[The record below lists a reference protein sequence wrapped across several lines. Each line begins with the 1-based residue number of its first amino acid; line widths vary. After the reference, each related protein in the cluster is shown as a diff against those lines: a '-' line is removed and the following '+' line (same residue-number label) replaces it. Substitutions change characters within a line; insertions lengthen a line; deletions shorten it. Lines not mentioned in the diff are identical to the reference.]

1 MIIVSFYQIS
11 ALQYV
16 IMRCII
22 TIILALCLTTAALA
36 ANTDIPVTSAWKYS
50 IGDDSSWKSASFN
63 DASWAETAVPGTI
76 PTQKNS
82 YLWLR
87 TKVSVPAE
95 FKNTPLYLNVGHAY
109 AAYEVYTD
117 GVYLGS
123 YGIPGKTVRSL
134 RSLSILVPE
143 NLTSDG
149 SITIALRVWT
159 PVTIC
164 KFTETLS
171 LQDAAKSR
179 QTNYWRNLVGCEMYV
194 VIAALCLFIGAYC
207 LIQYLM
213 NHANTHLMTFALS
226 AFTVSFYF
234 WDMGG
239 NTQPFP
245 FMFQR
250 LFARWM
256 LPVSLGYLW
265 IFMSIFMK
273 GRVRKSTLI
282 VKFSMSALFGL
293 LYLATSGNFALT
305 ETLFTVS
312 LAYIMFVI
320 VYGVVTSIKV
330 LATRKTEASIILG
343 GFLLG
348 ICFALYDVFCQVA
361 GKVPFAWL
369 QGYAFFTLDIS
380 VFASIALKQAVMQKE
395 VSALAE
401 QSTAQNKKL
410 ESLFNHAR
418 QLSSD
423 VMNIAGELNEAV
435 DEVTEAS
442 NTSVSG
448 SKGIASAVD
457 QQESSLSNAA
467 DAFSKL
473 IAAIQKNRDELE
485 QGTSYIANTAEGT
498 AKLIRGFESVGEG
511 ISGAAGF
518 AKTLDGLTAENQAG
532 IEKLSQSMEGMRIK
546 SGEILKVVQVLDDFS
561 ERTNLLA
568 MNASIEAAHAGSA
581 GAGFAV
587 VANEIKSLAAQSSAQ
602 AAKIG
607 ENIRQ
612 ITDVIEQSVIMCT
625 GVKNSLEQIRNEAG
639 ATAEH
644 VQAAADEMKRQQI
657 EGKHIEQEAASLS
670 EMADRMRN
678 AATEQATYSSQ
689 VKNNMDELTAAA
701 HRVDDASQSIAM
713 ASKALADYV
722 INLKDTSTR
731 TASAAREL
739 EDMMK

>member
-16 IMRCII
+16 IMRRII

-63 DASWAETAVPGTI
+63 DASWAETTVPGTI

-95 FKNTPLYLNVGHAY
+95 FKNKPLYLNVGHAY
-109 AAYEVYTD
+109 AAYEVYAD
-117 GVYLGS
+117 GIYLGS

-149 SITIALRVWT
+149 SVTIALRVWT
-159 PVTIC
+159 PVSIC
-164 KFTETLS
+164 KFTESLS
-171 LQDAAKSR
+171 LQDAGKAR
-179 QTNYWRNLVGCEMYV
+179 QTNFWRNMIACEMYV

-207 LIQYLM
+207 LIQYLLD
-213 NHANTHLMTFALS
+213 HANTHLMAFALS
-226 AFTVSFYF
+226 AFTIAFYF

-239 NTQPFP
+239 NTQPLP

-273 GRVRKSTLI
+273 GRVRKATLI

-293 LYLATSGNFALT
+293 LYLATAGNFALT

-320 VYGVVTSIKV
+320 GYGVATSIKV
-330 LATRKTEASIILG
+330 FATRKTEAAVILG

-348 ICFALYDVFCQVA
+348 ICFALFDVYCQVV

-395 VSALAE
+395 VSALAV
-401 QSTAQNKKL
+401 QTSAQNEKL
-410 ESLFNHAR
+410 GSMFTHAK

-423 VMNIAGELNEAV
+423 VMNIAGDLNTAV
-435 DEVTEAS
+435 EQVTEATD
-442 NTSVSG
+442 TSVEG
-448 SKGIASAVD
+448 AKGIESAVD
-457 QQESSLSNAA
+457 QQEASLANAA
-467 DAFSKL
+467 ESFSKL
-473 IAAIQKNRDELE
+473 ITAIKANSDELE
-485 QGTSYIANTAEGT
+485 RGTAYITNTAEGT
-498 AKLIRGFESVGEG
+498 AKLIRGFQSVGEG
-511 ISGAAGF
+511 IAGAAGF
-518 AKTLDGLTAENQAG
+518 ARTLDGLTAENQAG
-532 IEKLSQSMEGMRIK
+532 IEKLFLSMEEMRQK
-546 SGEILKVVQVLDDFS
+546 STEILKVVQVLDDFS

-587 VANEIKSLAAQSSAQ
+587 VANEIKNLAAQSSAQ
-602 AAKIG
+602 AGKIG

-625 GVKNSLEQIRNEAG
+625 GVKSSLEQIRAEAG
-639 ATAEH
+639 ATANH
-644 VQAAADEMKRQQI
+644 VQAAADEMQRQQEEGRQI
-657 EGKHIEQEAASLS
+657 EKESTSLA
-670 EMADRMRN
+670 EMAMRMRDS
-678 AATEQATYSSQ
+678 ATKQTQYSSQ
-689 VKNNMDELTAAA
+689 VKTSMDELTTAAR
-701 HRVDDASQSIAM
+701 HVDDTTRTIAM
-713 ASKALADYV
+713 ASKALSDYV
-722 INLKDTSTR
+722 TQLKETSEK
-731 TASAAREL
+731 TAAAAREL